1 MAHPSTLIAGGL
13 IAALLGTSSY
23 LAWDATHD
31 PALAVP
37 RAVQPLAAV
46 EVPLWSL
53 RRLPEA
59 ITDEVAVDQIGAVVA
74 TTVAATDHC
83 LMIAE
88 DDRVLGET
96 RPDDPFI
103 PASTQKLF
111 TAAAA
116 MTILGPDHRFTTT
129 VYSSGPI
136 GADGSVAGLYLVG
149 GGDPVLMVPEWAAYL
164 DAQPLSV
171 GHARTPLD
179 QLAAQVAALGV
190 RSVSGI
196 VHGDGSRYDD
206 QRTVASWKPT
216 YATSGVV
223 GSIGALVTNGGWSA
237 PDGSR
242 QQAEDPAAAAA
253 GELARMLSVAGVAV
267 APTFDRAVV
276 PPGAVQLAQISSP
289 PLSEIVS
296 TMLRESDNAIAEMLV
311 KELAVAAGGPGTTA
325 GGTAAVTA
333 ALETLGLP
341 LPGVTIIDGSGL
353 DRANQATCRAL
364 LSTLALADDDPRYAV
379 LYDGLAVAGLSGTL
393 RERLTGTALEGRLRA
408 KTGFLDD
415 VAGLAGFVDDP
426 DAGTASAATPEPSV
440 GASTSTSDVRRIVF
454 AFIVNQAASDDE
466 LRNYRVE
473 VGTALNEW
481 LLRALDPSVLAPPG
495 A

>member
-13 IAALLGTSSY
+13 IAVLLGTASFLS
-23 LAWDATHD
+23 WDATHD
-31 PALAVP
+31 PALSEP
-37 RAVQPLAAV
+37 IPVQPLPSA

-59 ITDEVAVDQIGAVVA
+59 ITVEVAVDQVGDVVA
-74 TTVAATDHC
+74 STLASTEHC

-116 MTILGPDHRFTTT
+116 MTNLGPDHRFVTT

-136 GADGSVAGLYLVG
+136 GADGSVAELYLVG

-164 DAQPLSV
+164 DEQPLST
-171 GHARTPLD
+171 GHALTPLD
-179 QLAAQVAALGV
+179 QLAGQVAALGV
-190 RSVSGI
+190 RSVSGS

-206 QRTVASWKPT
+206 LTTVASWKPT

-242 QQAEDPAAAAA
+242 VQAADPAAAAA
-253 GELARMLSVAGVAV
+253 GELARMLSGAGVAV

-289 PLSEIVS
+289 PLSEIVA

-311 KELAVAAGGPGTTA
+311 KELALTAGGPGTTA
-325 GGTAAVTA
+325 GGASAVAST
-333 ALETLGLP
+333 LQTLGVP
-341 LPGVTIIDGSGL
+341 LGGVTIIDGSGL

-364 LSTLALADDDPRYAV
+364 LSTLALVDDDPRYAV
-379 LYDGLAVAGLSGTL
+379 LYEGLAVAGVSGTL

-426 DAGTASAATPEPSV
+426 DLAAPTAAAAPATAV
-440 GASTSTSDVRRIVF
+440 DTSGGRRVTF

-473 VGTALNEW
+473 VATKVNEW
-481 LLRALDPSVLAPPG
+481 LVRALDPSTIAPPG
-495 A
+495 T